1 MNIVGY
7 LNKKV
12 KVIIDRKM
20 GSTHPKHGFIYP
32 VNYGYVPNTISGD
45 GEELDCYVLG
55 IFEAVNEFEGKC
67 IAIIH
72 RLNDNDDKLIV
83 VPDNRNFSDNEIEAL
98 TEFQERF
105 FIHDIIRENT
115 VFNSLLPELSLSNI
129 DISKIFYLNLVFEI
143 KYERKEDKFCFLQ
156 LEENQIMIEE
166 QNDNWNTGK
175 LEYPYGRR
183 INISMTVSDVEKMY
197 NELKEKNVKM
207 FLDLEMHEYRV
218 DNKISIDKEFLIQDP
233 DGYLLRFNN

>member
-1 MNIVGY
+1 MTDKEIVY
-7 LNKKV
+7 
-12 KVIIDRKM
+12 
-20 GSTHPKHGFIYP
+20 
-32 VNYGYVPNTISGD
+32 
-45 GEELDCYVLG
+45 
-55 IFEAVNEFEGKC
+55 
-67 IAIIH
+67 
-72 RLNDNDDKLIV
+72 
-83 VPDNRNFSDNEIEAL
+83 
-98 TEFQERF
+98 
-105 FIHDIIRENT
+105 
-115 VFNSLLPELSLSNI
+115 NSLIPELSVSNI
-129 DISKIFYLNLVFEI
+129 DISKRFYLNLGFEI

-175 LEYPYGRR
+175 LEYPYGRG